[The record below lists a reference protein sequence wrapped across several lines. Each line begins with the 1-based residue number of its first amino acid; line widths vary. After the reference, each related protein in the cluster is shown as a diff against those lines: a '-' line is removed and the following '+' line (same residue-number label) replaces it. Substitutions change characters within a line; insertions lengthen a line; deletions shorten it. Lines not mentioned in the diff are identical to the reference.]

1 MPNLVVDKND
11 KSLYLLNLTF
21 LKILKMN
28 FSVLNALT
36 LLYNS
41 LGTEIQVLSIKNEKI
56 EHAKSFK
63 SVDWRQ
69 KMSA

>member
-28 FSVLNALT
+28 FSVFNAFT

-41 LGTEIQVLSIKNEKI
+41 LGTE
-56 EHAKSFK
+56 FK
-63 SVDWRQ
+63 Y
-69 KMSA
+69 

>member
-11 KSLYLLNLTF
+11 KSLYLLNLIF

-28 FSVLNALT
+28 FSVINALT

-41 LGTEIQVLSIKNEKI
+41 VGTNSVGTE
-56 EHAKSFK
+56 FK
-63 SVDWRQ
+63 Y
-69 KMSA
+69 